1 MEVSI
6 LQAKTDFSKLIHML
20 ESKEEESVIVCRYGK
35 PVAKITAY
43 EKPDVTRRI
52 GILKGQPYVSMTQE
66 EFDQDNED
74 IAKML
79 IDGDL

>member
-20 ESKEEESVIVCRYGK
+20 ESKEEEAVIVHRYGK

-43 EKPDVTRRI
+43 QKPDVSRRI

-66 EFDQDNED
+66 EFDQENER
-74 IAKML
+74 IAKL
-79 IDGDL
+79 LLDSEL

>member
-20 ESKEEESVIVCRYGK
+20 ESKEEESVIVHRYGK

-43 EKPDVTRRI
+43 EKPDASRRI
-52 GILKGQPYVSMTQE
+52 GIFKDMGLKSLSLE
-66 EFDQDNED
+66 EFDKDNEE
-74 IAKML
+74 IAAL
-79 IDGDL
+79 LYSEEL